1 MPIILKGILHPADAQ
16 QAMEFGVDG
25 IIVSNHGDRQVDG
38 AIGALEA
45 LPAIC
50 EVVQDRIPVLMDSGI
65 RRGSD
70 VIKAIA
76 LGAKAVLVG
85 RPHMYGLAVAGQQ
98 GAKEVL
104 QNIVADPRY
113 HSRTC
118 KI

>member
-76 LGAKAVLVG
+76 LGAKAVLVAYVWTRCCG
-85 RPHMYGLAVAGQQ
+85 TARRERSTSKYSCRP
-98 GAKEVL
+98 
-104 QNIVADPRY
+104 
-113 HSRTC
+113 
-118 KI
+118 